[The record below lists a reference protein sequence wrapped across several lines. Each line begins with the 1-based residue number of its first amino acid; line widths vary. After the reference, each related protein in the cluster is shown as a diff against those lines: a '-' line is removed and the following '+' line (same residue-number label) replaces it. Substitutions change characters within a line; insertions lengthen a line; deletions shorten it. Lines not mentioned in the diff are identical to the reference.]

1 MNVLQ
6 KPELNNDSMKTKTAI
21 MITITA
27 LSTAACTFRSAVDM
41 FWLFGSVSFII
52 AMILYPLRKKIS
64 PFIKRL
70 MGTKDN
76 RKFFFLFSI
85 AFIMLTEE
93 VFSQQIT
100 FAPAVET
107 FKQILWDFSRITAG
121 ACGFYGLTRVAW
133 LLVNEDRSAGTAF
146 ILAIIG
152 FIAATI
158 AIGLLD

>member
-1 MNVLQ
+1 
-6 KPELNNDSMKTKTAI
+6 

-27 LSTAACTFRSAVDM
+27 LSTAACSFRAAVNL
-41 FWLFGSVSFII
+41 FWLLGSISFVIG
-52 AMILYPLRKKIS
+52 MILYPLRKKIS
-64 PFIKRL
+64 PYVKRL
-70 MGTKDN
+70 LGSKDS
-76 RKFFFLFSI
+76 RKFFLFFSI
-85 AFIMLTEE
+85 ALLVLREE
-93 VFSQQIT
+93 IFSQQIT

-107 FKQILWDFSRITAG
+107 FKQILWEFSKITAG

-158 AIGLLD
+158 AVGLLG